1 MNWVDKLID
10 KYNTDKTDKAEEVK
24 NTDNPSS
31 VSSVDNSKV
40 IFYASVEG
48 TNEKV
53 PYSYYD
59 LKNIF
64 KEDFTDDSIRFI
76 HMAKK
81 YGDIK
86 FIKEVKEPKQQELI

>member
-10 KYNTDKTDKAEEVK
+10 KYHTDITE
-24 NTDNPSS
+24 NTDNSNSINNKQS
-31 VSSVDNSKV
+31 VKSVDKSKV

-53 PYSYYD
+53 PYSYSD
-59 LKNIF
+59 LENTF
-64 KEDFTDDSIRFI
+64 REGFTDDSIKFI

-81 YGDIK
+81 YGEIK
-86 FIKEVKEPKQQELI
+86 FIKEINNNE

>member
-1 MNWVDKLID
+1 MNWVDKLIN
-10 KYNTDKTDKAEEVK
+10 KHHTDNTDKAEEVK

-31 VSSVDNSKV
+31 VSSVDKSKI

-53 PYSYYD
+53 PYSYQD
-59 LKNIF
+59 LENTF
-64 KEDFTDDSIRFI
+64 KEGFTDDSIKFI

-81 YGDIK
+81 HGEIK
-86 FIKEVKEPKQQELI
+86 FIKEIKEPKQQELI

>member
-10 KYNTDKTDKAEEVK
+10 KYHTDITE
-24 NTDNPSS
+24 NTDNPNNINNKMS
-31 VSSVDNSKV
+31 VKSVDKSKV

-53 PYSYYD
+53 PYSYSD
-59 LKNIF
+59 LENTF
-64 KEDFTDDSIRFI
+64 KEGFTDDSIKFI

-81 YGDIK
+81 YGEIK
-86 FIKEVKEPKQQELI
+86 FIKEINKNE

>member
-10 KYNTDKTDKAEEVK
+10 KYHTDNTDKAEEVK

-31 VSSVDNSKV
+31 VSSVDNLKV

-48 TNEKV
+48 TNEKWV
-53 PYSYYD
+53 PYSYHD
-59 LKNIF
+59 LENTF
-64 KEDFTDDSIRFI
+64 KEGFTNDSIRFI

-81 YGDIK
+81 HGEIK
-86 FIKEVKEPKQQELI
+86 FIKEINNNE